1 MSEVHARERR
11 AAKRRDA
18 ETRAVARE
26 DPFPSRASSYARGHL
41 CVSRV
46 CFARR
51 TKKKERPLVVYLRV
65 SKMNNVWSYTC
76 TSADTQSF
84 NTADAFYT
92 HACAIQWSR
101 WLKYGRLNMSV
112 YTPRQFIAKYKGR
125 TNINFSKFL
134 PMNHSDGKYFLSTS
148 LAVSLFKKKL
158 HVYKWTNTTTILN
171 VCILPA
177 FLFQNL

>member
-1 MSEVHARERR
+1 MREVHARERW

-18 ETRAVARE
+18 KTRAVARE

-41 CVSRV
+41 FVSRV

-65 SKMNNVWSYTC
+65 NKMNNVWSYTC
-76 TSADTQSF
+76 NSADTQSF

-92 HACAIQWSR
+92 HTCAIQWSR
-101 WLKYGRLNMSV
+101 WLKFGRLNMSV

-125 TNINFSKFL
+125 TNINFSKFPL
-134 PMNHSDGKYFLSTS
+134 MNHSDGKYFLSTS
-148 LAVSLFKKKL
+148 LAGSLFKKKL
-158 HVYKWTNTTTILN
+158 NVYNAPTL
-171 VCILPA
+171 L
-177 FLFQNL
+177 QY